1 MQNHSFPKVFIR
13 LLSTFHRNPKATEN
27 DLRDRRLN
35 LEEKTILRGW
45 FLLRKNKVA
54 EVIELISSMSISQNE
69 LIECQ
74 KKLLLG
80 ICFNNL
86 GHLNKSQ
93 NYLKEVPGVLSLYQI
108 KCLQFIA
115 YYNLFVCY
123 FNLND
128 IPSSEETIKQMES
141 LRPDHYRHDLLL
153 LQCRF
158 MLSLLNENNFE
169 AQKYLDI
176 LDRQTS
182 KMSESMKL
190 GHYYDKFNFYLN
202 QNKLSDCLISLMEMK
217 KCRAFNLSENFIY
230 MKTMLELLVHD
241 KPIYAYSHQFKLNHH
256 YFYHLKVIQLIQS
269 MDIPAANV
277 YWKKLF
283 SYDHENYFDGFKV
296 KDQKSLLALALKKF
310 EKNIN
315 THTTDMKFSSNGM
328 SKEKLLA
335 EILQSSPHPI
345 PKDLIHE
352 LIWGRKINDKNDMI
366 KLKKL
371 VSRVRQLF
379 GLDIKFKSNCYYVVI
394 DQAHVA

>member
-1 MQNHSFPKVFIR
+1 M
-13 LLSTFHRNPKATEN
+13 LHRNPKATEN
-27 DLRDRRLN
+27 DLKDRRLN

-54 EVIELISSMSISQNE
+54 ELIELINSMPISQSE

-86 GHLNKSQ
+86 GQLNKAQ
-93 NYLKEVPGVLSLYQI
+93 NYLEEVPSVLSRYQI

-115 YYNLFVCY
+115 YYNLFICY

-128 IPSSEETIKQMES
+128 IPSAEETIKQMES

-158 MLSLLNENNFE
+158 MLNLLNENNLE
-169 AQKYLDI
+169 AQKNLDL
-176 LDRQTS
+176 LDKQTS
-182 KMSESMKL
+182 KMSESMRL
-190 GHYYDKFNFYLN
+190 GHCYDKFNFYLN
-202 QNKLSDCLISLMEMK
+202 QNKLSNCLSSLLEMK

-230 MKTMLELLVHD
+230 MKNMLELLVND
-241 KPIYAYSHQFKLNHH
+241 KPIYVYSHQFKLNHH

-269 MDIPAANV
+269 MDINAANV
-277 YWKKLF
+277 YWKKLVSF
-283 SYDHENYFDGFKV
+283 DHENYFDGFIV
-296 KDQKSLLALALKKF
+296 KDQNSLLALALKKF
-310 EKNIN
+310 EKNIISQTSRLN
-315 THTTDMKFSSNGM
+315 ISSDGM

-335 EILQSSPHPI
+335 EIIQSSPHPF

-352 LIWGRKINDKNDMI
+352 LIWGRKIHDKNDMI

-379 GLDIKFKSNCYYVVI
+379 GLDIKFKSNCYYVVR